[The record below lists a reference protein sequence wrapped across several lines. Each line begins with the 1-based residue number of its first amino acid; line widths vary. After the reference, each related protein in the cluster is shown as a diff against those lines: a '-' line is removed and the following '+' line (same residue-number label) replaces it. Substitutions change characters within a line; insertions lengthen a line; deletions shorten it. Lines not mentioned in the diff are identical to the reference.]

1 MRCPDASFAAFVR
14 VFDQDSVGHTA
25 RLLYFTGRWRSG
37 AAVDQGIA
45 LKSLQ
50 VIDLLSKAH
59 QTICYTY
66 GNGLAT

>member
-1 MRCPDASFAAFVR
+1 MLGVHRSPEHVDISSMRCPDASFAAFVR

-45 LKSLQ
+45 
-50 VIDLLSKAH
+50 
-59 QTICYTY
+59 
-66 GNGLAT
+66 